1 MVNRIRHGSLRS
13 GAHSHA
19 SDIEHIGHR
28 PNLVQGAGELG
39 RTLQLDPQIDAGRF
53 GRAGAH
59 AGITHI
65 DAVVLQPH
73 QDVLEHA
80 DPIEHLDAQLHRVTA
95 LLGLAGRIPMHRQA
109 AGHRDLLDIAA
120 ILTVNGNAVIAK
132 LHRTHNRLT
141 RQGAATAA

>member
-1 MVNRIRHGSLRS
+1 VINRIRHGSLRS

-65 DAVVLQPH
+65 DAVVRQPP
-73 QDVLEHA
+73 QDVLEHDRYPVA
-80 DPIEHLDAQLHRVTA
+80 WEQLFGS
-95 LLGLAGRIPMHRQA
+95 LQGLGLISSEDRRHR
-109 AGHRDLLDIAA
+109 
-120 ILTVNGNAVIAK
+120 NA
-132 LHRTHNRLT
+132 L
-141 RQGAATAA
+141 G

>member
-1 MVNRIRHGSLRS
+1 MINRIRHGSLRS

-65 DAVVLQPH
+65 DAVVRQPH
-73 QDVLEHA
+73 QDVLEHDRYPVA
-80 DPIEHLDAQLHRVTA
+80 WEQLFASLHG
-95 LLGLAGRIPMHRQA
+95 LLFISSEDRH
-109 AGHRDLLDIAA
+109 HRDALGQVSNHVEQQAQCLSGQLL
-120 ILTVNGNAVIAK
+120 VV
-132 LHRTHNRLT
+132 
-141 RQGAATAA
+141 